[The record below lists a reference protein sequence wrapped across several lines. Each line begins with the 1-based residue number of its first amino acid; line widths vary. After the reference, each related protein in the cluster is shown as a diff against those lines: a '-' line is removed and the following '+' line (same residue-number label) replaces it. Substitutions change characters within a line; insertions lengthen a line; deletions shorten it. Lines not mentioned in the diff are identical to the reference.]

1 MKRWKIAFLFVV
13 LVGLLS
19 GCASRSTPASATHV
33 SGRLPNTGGMAS
45 EVDQFSC
52 GAGDG
57 VHTFT
62 VYGNSKGHGSSDVW
76 QANGYCYIVVPL
88 VLNTNLPVTVGA
100 PGESGSYVAVAYFQV
115 PSVSAVDNRV
125 VFFGPAEYH
134 PAEASLYPGSGW
146 SSGLAVEFVPVKGQQ
161 QAPMSAT
168 LALRMLDKYVD
179 PDARVWAFSDT
190 SISGAMVCTQL
201 SQALAAK

>member
-1 MKRWKIAFLFVV
+1 MKGWKIAFLPIV
-13 LVGLLS
+13 LLVILA
-19 GCASRSTPASATHV
+19 GCSSQRTTASKTQVPNQ
-33 SGRLPNTGGMAS
+33 LPNTGGLS
-45 EVDQFSC
+45 SDVEQFSC

-62 VYGNSKGHGSSDVW
+62 VYGNTKGHDSSDVW

-88 VLNTNLPVTVGA
+88 VLNPNLPVTVGA
-100 PGESGSYVAVAYFQV
+100 PGELGTYVAMTYYQV

-146 SSGLAVEFVPVKGQQ
+146 SSGLVVEFVPVKGQQ
-161 QAPMSAT
+161 PTPMSAA
-168 LALRMLDKYVD
+168 LALSMLRKYVD
-179 PDARVWAFSDT
+179 PDARVWAFKDT
-190 SISGAMVCTQL
+190 SVSGAMTCTQL
-201 SQALAAK
+201 SDALAPK